1 VCSEIGISA
10 QSPGVSVESDQLD
23 TEFYD
28 SGEQFLGGKEE
39 VWWIGASSFAL
50 LRSCSCSRGLVDSKV
65 TNLFFQ

>member
-28 SGEQFLGGKEE
+28 SGEQFLGERKRFGGLELQ
-39 VWWIGASSFAL
+39 VL
-50 LRSCSCSRGLVDSKV
+50 L
-65 TNLFFQ
+65 F